1 MWLPPTLVV
10 TLGSTVQS
18 PASCRS
24 CRSLSGRMQSRCP
37 CPSCEKARNA
47 DGTRADPAAATH
59 GYHTS
64 APKHVP
70 TPVTYALE
78 NGGDERLDGRVVQ
91 VLVSHPFI
99 IHVVKPVCQ
108 KQRSHVIRRKV
119 QVHSPHAAACPLSH
133 TPERVALGVLG
144 EVHLHL
150 GFVHV
155 QHGRAAEQG
164 IHESPNHRVHD
175 RIAPRTWRRTLAH
188 PRRHAPPPASGKRPL
203 RCGATHGAH
212 SNHHRTTFLFR
223 GRLRTMTRIL
233 GGSGNADMRVAREPA
248 SGNAECV
255 GVCVGVHG
263 C

>member
-119 QVHSPHAAACPLSH
+119 QVHSPC
-133 TPERVALGVLG
+133 
-144 EVHLHL
+144 
-150 GFVHV
+150 
-155 QHGRAAEQG
+155 
-164 IHESPNHRVHD
+164 
-175 RIAPRTWRRTLAH
+175 
-188 PRRHAPPPASGKRPL
+188 
-203 RCGATHGAH
+203 
-212 SNHHRTTFLFR
+212 
-223 GRLRTMTRIL
+223 
-233 GGSGNADMRVAREPA
+233 RVARSYGASALSPCTLPA
-248 SGNAECV
+248 RCHTHRNVWRSVYLVRSTFTLGSFTYSMGALRSKACTSLQTTACTTALRRAP
-255 GVCVGVHG
+255 GVAL
-263 C
+263 